1 MLEIHY
7 SGREP
12 SFCSAHI
19 CGVFCSCT
27 HYVDCFFFLVYMY
40 VVFCFVNLCGVFC
53 CVGMECVLLCW
64 YGVCFVVYTNVVCCV
79 HMVFFEY
86 MFCCVYIMMWCVLLM
101 CFSVFC

>member
-1 MLEIHY
+1 MLEIHH
-7 SGREP
+7 SGRELL
-12 SFCSAHI
+12 FCCARI

-40 VVFCFVNLCGVFC
+40 VVFCFVDLCGVFC
-53 CVGMECVLLCW
+53 CVGMQCVLLYTLMWCVVFIW
-64 YGVCFVVYTNVVCCV
+64 CFV
-79 HMVFFEY
+79 EY